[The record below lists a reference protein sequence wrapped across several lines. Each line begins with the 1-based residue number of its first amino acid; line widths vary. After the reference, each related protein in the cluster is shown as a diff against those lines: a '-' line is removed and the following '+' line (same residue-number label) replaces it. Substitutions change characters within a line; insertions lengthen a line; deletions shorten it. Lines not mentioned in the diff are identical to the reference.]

1 MVVIDI
7 LKSLVDAG
15 GYQIVNI
22 VNNNERPKLW
32 KPRALCSKD
41 VAKHT
46 IYGVYFVIIC
56 AQENVGL

>member
-1 MVVIDI
+1 MYVLCFEGVGW
-7 LKSLVDAG
+7 LRG
-15 GYQIVNI
+15 GS
-22 VNNNERPKLW
+22 NNNERPKLW